1 MTPQEQA
8 KEFSKMTPQE
18 RDSVNWWLIEYA
30 RDKQLPPAVPFFTW
44 LNRSGRGYGKTRT
57 GGETV
62 LQWVREG
69 YKRIAL
75 VGQTKGDVRDTMIEV
90 GDSSIMKIAPL
101 KWMPVYESSKRRL
114 TWANGAMAI
123 IYSGD
128 EPDQLRGP
136 QHEKAWVDEL
146 AKFKYPED
154 TWDNLEFGLRI
165 GDNPQVIVT
174 TTPRPIKI
182 IKQLLKDK
190 RTFDTVGS
198 MYENEGNLS
207 GVFVERIR
215 NKYENTHLGLQE
227 IHGQVIDDVAGAL
240 WNRQMIEDTRVTHF
254 PELYRIGV
262 GVDPHAT
269 SGETGIIAAGIAKIG
284 KEIHGYILDD
294 KTIGGLPETWA
305 SAVVSTYH
313 SRKADI
319 IVGEINNGG
328 DMVENTIRHVPG
340 GKNVNYKSVRASRG
354 KYVRAEPVSNLYS
367 QGRVHHV
374 GFFGELEDQMCSY
387 LSGGESPNNM
397 DALVWVLTELMIGE
411 ETGEGF
417 AVRYK

>member
-1 MTPQEQA
+1 MTPWGQEA
-8 KEFSKMTPQE
+8 RLKSLTKTEVE
-18 RDSVNWWLIEYA
+18 SVNWWLIEHA
-30 RDKQLPPAVPFFTW
+30 RDKQLPPEGDWFCW

-62 LQWVREG
+62 LHWVRQG

-75 VGQTKGDVRDTMIEV
+75 VGQTKGDVRDTMLEV
-90 GDSSIMKIAPL
+90 GESSIMKIAPPN
-101 KWMPVYESSKRRL
+101 WMPVYEPSKRRL
-114 TWANGAMAI
+114 TWKNGAMAV

-165 GDNPQVIVT
+165 GGHPQVIVT

-190 RTFDTVGS
+190 RTHDTVGS
-198 MYENEGNLS
+198 MYENEENLAS
-207 GVFVERIR
+207 IFIERIKG
-215 NKYENTHLGLQE
+215 KYENTKLGLQE
-227 IHGQVIDDVAGAL
+227 IHGQVIDDVVGAL
-240 WNRQMIEDTRVTHF
+240 WNREMLDKTRVTEIPDLF
-254 PELYRIGV
+254 RIGI

-269 SGETGIIAAGIAKIG
+269 SGETGIIAAGLGRIG
-284 KEIHGYILDD
+284 GVVHGFILDD
-294 KTIGGLPETWA
+294 NTIGGLPEIWA
-305 SAVVSTYH
+305 GAVVSTYH

-319 IVGEINNGG
+319 IVGEVNNGG

-340 GKNVNYKSVRASRG
+340 GKNVNYKKVHASRG
-354 KYVRAEPVSNLYS
+354 KYIRAEPISNLYS

-374 GFFGELEDQMCSY
+374 GFFAELEDQMCSY
-387 LSGGESPNNM
+387 LPGNPSPNNM
-397 DALVWVLTELMIGE
+397 DAAVWILTELMLDEHDSGAFSI
-411 ETGEGF
+411 T
-417 AVRYK
+417 YK